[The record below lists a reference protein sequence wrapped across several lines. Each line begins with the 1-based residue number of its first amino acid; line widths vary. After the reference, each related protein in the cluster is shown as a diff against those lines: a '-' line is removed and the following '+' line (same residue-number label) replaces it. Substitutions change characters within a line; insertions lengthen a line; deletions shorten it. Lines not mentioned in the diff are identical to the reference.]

1 MDKFSNSQKLPEGWS
16 VKTLNDLGSFSKGKG
31 IIKNDLVE
39 EGLPCIRYAE
49 IYTIYDF
56 VVKNCKSFISQ
67 EVANTSKAIE
77 KNTILFAGSGETKE
91 EIGKSIA
98 YIGENPAYAGGDN
111 ILFVPQKEIDCIFLS
126 YFLNTIGRKQL
137 NCLGQGDSIV
147 HIRAEDLKRYVK
159 IPFPSLPEQKA
170 IAGTLGIWDVGIE
183 KLSQL
188 IKLKEKQKKA
198 IMQKILTGKTRLNGF
213 SKPWKEVKLGE
224 VCERLQQEA
233 IKEKQ
238 LIKNGEFPVINS
250 GIDLYGFY
258 NRANN
263 RGNAVIISSHGVNA
277 GFVSY
282 IGIDFWAGAL
292 CHPYRSRNENVL
304 STKFLYFYLKSVAGT
319 QILRLISGSGIPFIN
334 RTKIEKLKITVPAD
348 IEEQRA
354 IAGTL
359 SVCDEE
365 LALLNKKLALLREQK
380 KSLMQQLLTGK
391 MRLRF

>member
-1 MDKFSNSQKLPEGWS
+1 MNNNQKLPEGWK

-170 IAGTLGIWDVGIE
+170 IAGTLGIWDAGIE
-183 KLSQL
+183 KLSKL

-213 SKPWKEVKLGE
+213 SKPWKDFEIGELLSYEQPGKYLVSEILDYSKDKIPVLTANKAFILGSTNDLSGIYDKGDCIIFDDFTTDSKFVDFPFKVKSS
-224 VCERLQQEA
+224 A
-233 IKEKQ
+233 IKILKLVDKTMNLKFIFEKIKMIKFAVGEHKRHYLSEFQ
-238 LIKNGEFPVINS
+238 YLTLLIPDGDEQNLIGK
-250 GIDLYGFY
+250 
-258 NRANN
+258 
-263 RGNAVIISSHGVNA
+263 II
-277 GFVSY
+277 
-282 IGIDFWAGAL
+282 
-292 CHPYRSRNENVL
+292 EN
-304 STKFLYFYLKSVAGT
+304 
-319 QILRLISGSGIPFIN
+319 
-334 RTKIEKLKITVPAD
+334 
-348 IEEQRA
+348 
-354 IAGTL
+354 
-359 SVCDEE
+359 CDKE

-391 MRLRF
+391 MRLIFK